1 MAPTIEDLFEFMR
14 KDKEERAKEREK
26 DKQELKELI
35 SQGVQNE
42 VRSLLNPLEKRVQGM
57 EDSHENVMNKL
68 EDMQKQMKNF
78 SVQLETQGKD
88 SIRPV
93 ETVKHHLR
101 GNASDISQG
110 VEADVEKITELI
122 SLARRTVGLY
132 RIDSSDLDRMRQQ
145 QFGGAK
151 TEDEEK
157 QLAVQEYLRCE
168 LKIGNDIQEG
178 MEIEEIFS
186 AYGENPAHLYVT
198 YKDES
203 SVSRIFEKTRIM
215 RKESRVLNYI
225 PRQFKERARAIGEIE
240 YNLRKEQNFQ
250 TRIKMGLNDLELWK
264 KIRGMNGRWER
275 VALPGNLPKIDL
287 NSPVIASESTSP
299 PPGRP
304 DSQGGKRGRESTGSE
319 SGKKNSKNAR
329 NELNETYA
337 DIIVEDFSEKV
348 KKANL
353 VGEATISPTKHGEGL
368 HKKPDHGTVFSV
380 TGMAAK
386 HTIVEEDYPGS
397 PIFSKST
404 RRQSSSY

>member
-42 VRSLLNPLEKRVQGM
+42 VKSLINPLEKRVQGM

-68 EDMQKQMKNF
+68 EDMSEQMKNF
-78 SVQLETQGKD
+78 RVQLETQGKED
-88 SIRPV
+88 VR
-93 ETVKHHLR
+93 TVVNYPTQEL
-101 GNASDISQG
+101 GEEG
-110 VEADVEKITELI
+110 TADVDKITEII
-122 SLARRTVGLY
+122 SLARRTVGLH
-132 RIDSSDLDRMRQQ
+132 RIDNSDLERMRQQ

-157 QLAVQEYLRCE
+157 RLAVQEYLRCE
-168 LKIGNDIQEG
+168 LKIGNDVQKS
-178 MEIEEIFS
+178 MEIEEIFP

-198 YKDES
+198 FKEES
-203 SVSRIFEKTRIM
+203 SVTRIFEKTRIM
-215 RKESRVLNYI
+215 RKESRIMNYI
-225 PRQFKERARAIGEIE
+225 PRQFRERARAIGEIE
-240 YNLRKEQNFQ
+240 YRLRKEQNFQ

-264 KIRGMNGRWER
+264 KIRGMNSRWEK
-275 VALPGNLPKIDL
+275 VSLPRNLPRIDMS
-287 NSPVIASESTSP
+287 SPVRGSVSTSP

-304 DSQGGKRGRESTGSE
+304 DGQGAKRDRESTGSE

-329 NELNETYA
+329 TDLNDTS
-337 DIIVEDFSEKV
+337 DNSVDNFSEKV

-368 HKKPDHGTVFSV
+368 YKKPDHGAVFSV
-380 TGMAAK
+380 TGMSAK
-386 HTIVEEDYPGS
+386 HMLVQQDFPGS
-397 PIFSKST
+397 PILSRST
-404 RRQSSSY
+404 RRQSSLY

>member
-1 MAPTIEDLFEFMR
+1 MVPTIEDLFEFMR

-57 EDSHENVMNKL
+57 EDSHENVMKKL

-78 SVQLETQGKD
+78 SVQLETQGKE
-88 SIRPV
+88 SIRPI
-93 ETVKHHLR
+93 EAVKHHVR
-101 GNASDISQG
+101 GNTSDISQEG
-110 VEADVEKITELI
+110 GEAEKITELI

-157 QLAVQEYLRCE
+157 HLAVQEYLRCE

-178 MEIEEIFS
+178 MEVEEIFS

-198 YKDES
+198 YKEES

-215 RKESRVLNYI
+215 RKESRILNYI

-240 YNLRKEQNFQ
+240 YKLRKEQNFQ

-264 KIRGMNGRWER
+264 KIKGMNGRWER

-287 NSPVIASESTSP
+287 NSPVIGLESTSP

-329 NELNETYA
+329 NELDESSA

-368 HKKPDHGTVFSV
+368 HKNPDHGTVFSV

-386 HTIVEEDYPGS
+386 HTIVVEDYPGS
-397 PIFSKST
+397 PILSKST
-404 RRQSSSY
+404 RRQSNFY

>member
-42 VRSLLNPLEKRVQGM
+42 VKSLINPLEKRVQGM

-68 EDMQKQMKNF
+68 EDMSEQMKNF
-78 SVQLETQGKD
+78 RVQLETQGKED
-88 SIRPV
+88 FRPV
-93 ETVKHHLR
+93 VNYPTQELGEEGT
-101 GNASDISQG
+101 
-110 VEADVEKITELI
+110 ADVDKITEII
-122 SLARRTVGLY
+122 SLARRTVGLH
-132 RIDSSDLDRMRQQ
+132 RIDNSDLERMRQQ

-157 QLAVQEYLRCE
+157 RLAVQEYLRCE
-168 LKIGNDIQEG
+168 LKIGNDVQKS
-178 MEIEEIFS
+178 MEIEEIFP

-198 YKDES
+198 FKEES
-203 SVSRIFEKTRIM
+203 SVTRIFEKTRIM
-215 RKESRVLNYI
+215 RKESRIMNYI
-225 PRQFKERARAIGEIE
+225 PRQFRERARAIGEIE
-240 YNLRKEQNFQ
+240 YRLRKEQNFQ

-264 KIRGMNGRWER
+264 KIRGMNSRWEK
-275 VALPGNLPKIDL
+275 VSLPRNLPRIDMS
-287 NSPVIASESTSP
+287 SPVRGSVSTSP

-304 DSQGGKRGRESTGSE
+304 DGQGAKRGRESTGSE

-329 NELNETYA
+329 KDLNDTS
-337 DIIVEDFSEKV
+337 DNSVDNFSEKV

-368 HKKPDHGTVFSV
+368 YKKPDHGAVFSV
-380 TGMAAK
+380 TGMSAK
-386 HTIVEEDYPGS
+386 HMIVQQDFPGS
-397 PIFSKST
+397 PILSRST
-404 RRQSSSY
+404 RRQSSLY